1 MRRPIDLDD
10 GHGVRHKEVGGILV
24 ISDFVLLL
32 DFGVDLLHDG
42 SHLFLIQALVEEL
55 VLPRLL
61 QRFTVLNLG
70 FVTTKKLL
78 NIALLNFDAQ
88 LVYEVKDLSDHPQVN
103 EAELLNLFLP

>member
-1 MRRPIDLDD
+1 
-10 GHGVRHKEVGGILV
+10 
-24 ISDFVLLL
+24 
-32 DFGVDLLHDG
+32 
-42 SHLFLIQALVEEL
+42 
-55 VLPRLL
+55 
-61 QRFTVLNLG
+61 VLNLG